1 MSVHVVSLMV
11 PTTFLDSCAFIV
23 HCTES
28 VDPAERDAALT
39 MCMISG
45 SSEQSESGVSELLH
59 AVIHDH
65 CYTKCPVVAVP
76 SPPDSPCPQV
86 TVKLHTAG
94 RSRRKSNK
102 SG

>member
-1 MSVHVVSLMV
+1 MLSLLE
-11 PTTFLDSCAFIV
+11 PFTYCAV
-23 HCTES
+23 GGVCCLES

-45 SSEQSESGVSELLH
+45 TSEETESGVSELLH

-65 CYTKCPVVAVP
+65 CYTKCPVLPVP

-86 TVKLHTAG
+86 TVKLSTSG
-94 RSRRKSNK
+94 RSRRRTCKT
-102 SG
+102 G

>member
-1 MSVHVVSLMV
+1 MFES
-11 PTTFLDSCAFIV
+11 TFAMCMLACDGMHTV
-23 HCTES
+23 DS

-45 SSEQSESGVSELLH
+45 GSETGSASDMLH

-65 CYTKCPVVAVP
+65 CYTKCPLLPP
-76 SPPDSPCPQV
+76 SPPPSPTPQV
-86 TVKLHTAG
+86 TVKLRTSG
-94 RSRRKSNK
+94 RRTRN